1 MKTPS
6 DYNVFNE
13 IPLKNRAV
21 EMLGVGGN
29 KKDDAK
35 KPDIEVRVK
44 PIEEP
49 LYKKTRKLKLTSHL
63 I

>member
-29 KKDDAK
+29 QKDDAK

-44 PIEEP
+44 PIEDP